1 MNSVC
6 IATYNGEQYI
16 AEQLRSI
23 LVQIASD
30 DEVIVSDD
38 GSTDHTLDIIRDFND
53 QRIHIIYSD
62 AHNLIHNFENAILHA
77 KGNIIFLSDQDDVW
91 LEGKYQRCLNE
102 LETADLVCTNSILT
116 DEKLNILN
124 HDFFSIYHSG
134 KGILKNIIVS
144 TYYGAC
150 MAFKRHIAAYAL
162 PFPDTNE
169 IGHDLWLGLVAE
181 MTGTVRFIPQPY
193 LLYRRYNGTNTT
205 TGNILTRSNRPLWR
219 KIWGR
224 IVICYYV
231 CKFKIS
237 LWKKT
242 ITK

>member
-1 MNSVC
+1 VNSVC

-16 AEQLRSI
+16 AQQLQSI
-23 LVQIASD
+23 LVQIAPD
-30 DEVIVSDD
+30 DEVIISDD
-38 GSTDHTLDIIRDFND
+38 GSTDHTLDILRNFND
-53 QRIHIIYSD
+53 PRICIIHNN
-62 AHNLIHNFENAILHA
+62 AHNLILNFENAILHA

-91 LEGKYQRCLNE
+91 LKGKYQRCLKE
-102 LETADLVCTNSILT
+102 LETTDLVCTNSMLT
-116 DEKLNILN
+116 DDKLNILN
-124 HDFFSIYHSG
+124 PDFFSIYHSG
-134 KGILKNIIVS
+134 KGILKNIITS

-150 MAFKRHIAAYAL
+150 MAFKRHIATRAL
-162 PFPDTNE
+162 PFPKTRE

-181 MTGTVRFIPQPY
+181 MIGTVRFVPQPY
-193 LLYRRYNGTNTT
+193 LLYRRYDGTTTNT
-205 TGNILTRSNRPLWR
+205 GNLLTRSNRPMLK

-224 IVICYYV
+224 IVISYHV